1 MRYRNR
7 TDAAQQLAAALAA
20 YRGRRPVVLAIPRGA
35 VPMGRVL
42 ADALDGE
49 LDVALVRKLGAPGNP
64 EHAVGAID
72 ESGWTWIEPYAKQA
86 GADAQWLEKEE
97 TRQLELL
104 RVRRACYSAAKP
116 PIEVRGRVVILVD
129 DGLATGATMRAALHA
144 VRVRSPAWLVCALPV
159 AAASSLHALRG
170 LADEFVCLQVRE
182 DLQAVGEH
190 YDEFEPVSDDEVIE
204 QLRRARGELANP

>member
-1 MRYRNR
+1 MKFRNR
-7 TDAAQQLAAALAA
+7 IDAAHQLAEALAA
-20 YRGRRPVVLAIPRGA
+20 YRGRRPLILAIPRGA

-49 LDVALVRKLGAPGNP
+49 LDVALVRKLGAPGNS
-64 EHAVGAID
+64 ERAVGAID
-72 ESGWTWIEPYAKQA
+72 ESGWTWIEPHAKQA
-86 GADAQWLEKEE
+86 GADAQWLEQEE

-116 PIEVRGRVVILVD
+116 PLDVRGRVVILLD

-159 AAASSLHALRG
+159 AAASSLRSLRG

-182 DLQAVGEH
+182 ELQAVSEH
-190 YDEFEPVSDDEVIE
+190 YDAFEPVSDDEVIE
-204 QLRRARGELANP
+204 HLRRARGDSAP